1 VDLRLDELAALVGG
15 EILCGDAARVVTGV
29 ASLEE
34 ASGAEASFLGNAK
47 YRKAFL
53 ETAAGAVLVPPDIA
67 EGPAGVAL
75 VRVENPTLAF
85 SSVIG
90 RFASEHRVFEP
101 GVHPAATVADD
112 VKLDPAK
119 VSVRA
124 GAVVESGCVI
134 GDGTEIGP
142 GAVVERG
149 VRIGED
155 CLLHGNVTVR
165 ERCILGSR
173 VVLQPG
179 AVIGSDGFGYEL
191 VSGRHERIPQVGI
204 VVLEDQ
210 VEVGANSTIDR
221 ARFGET
227 RIGEGTK
234 IDNLVQIG
242 HNAVIGKHCLLV
254 AMAGVAGSSKLG
266 NYVTLAARAGVTGH
280 VEVGDH
286 VVVAGMSGVAKS
298 ISAPGVYMGKPARP
312 MKDEMKSMAA
322 VARLPKVLR
331 ELKALQREVEALKD
345 GKDQ

>member
-1 VDLRLDELAALVGG
+1 
-15 EILCGDAARVVTGV
+15 
-29 ASLEE
+29 
-34 ASGAEASFLGNAK
+34 
-47 YRKAFL
+47 
-53 ETAAGAVLVPPDIA
+53 
-67 EGPAGVAL
+67 
-75 VRVENPTLAF
+75 
-85 SSVIG
+85 
-90 RFASEHRVFEP
+90 
-101 GVHPAATVADD
+101 
-112 VKLDPAK
+112 
-119 VSVRA
+119 
-124 GAVVESGCVI
+124 
-134 GDGTEIGP
+134 
-142 GAVVERG
+142 
-149 VRIGED
+149 
-155 CLLHGNVTVR
+155 LLHGNVTVR